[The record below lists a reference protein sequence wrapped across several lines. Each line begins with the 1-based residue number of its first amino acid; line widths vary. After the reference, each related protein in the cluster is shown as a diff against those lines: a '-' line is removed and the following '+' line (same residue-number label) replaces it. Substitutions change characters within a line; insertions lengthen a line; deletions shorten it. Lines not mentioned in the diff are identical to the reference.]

1 MQLCRNSWKS
11 HRCPQMLGIP
21 KWYILLF
28 MVYGCNIDHIFSLCA
43 QYYFFPQFL
52 FSMYVCTNSVM
63 HISASWAWMF
73 LLLSLSFLYIDIPKF
88 FNSSLCKLFY
98 WTHLYERNS
107 LSSTCHIANHF
118 WMSFLY
124 CASNFP
130 FGLGEATSRHSL
142 NVYVDL
148 GTFNVY
154 VKFFEG
160 QKNPLDFFQI
170 LEILQNGG
178 WSS

>member
-1 MQLCRNSWKS
+1 
-11 HRCPQMLGIP
+11 
-21 KWYILLF
+21 

-118 WMSFLY
+118 WMSFLDIISILRIQFPIWTWG
-124 CASNFP
+124 SNFKALSQCVC
-130 FGLGEATSRHSL
+130 GLG
-142 NVYVDL
+142 
-148 GTFNVY
+148 
-154 VKFFEG
+154 
-160 QKNPLDFFQI
+160 DFQCVC
-170 LEILQNGG
+170 EIF
-178 WSS
+178 